1 MKQYEQPMVK
11 IVLRKS
17 QDVFTESTEPV
28 GWKEGWEPPTD
39 NDFGGTF

>member
-11 IVLRKS
+11 IVLCKR

-28 GWKEGWEPPTD
+28 AWKGEWNPPID
-39 NDFGGTF
+39 NEFGGTL